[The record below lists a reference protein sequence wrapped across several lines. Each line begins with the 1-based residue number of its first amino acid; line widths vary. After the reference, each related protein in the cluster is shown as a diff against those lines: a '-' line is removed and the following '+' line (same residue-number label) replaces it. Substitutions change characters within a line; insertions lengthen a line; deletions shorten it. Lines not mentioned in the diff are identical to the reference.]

1 MTRRRWPATAWL
13 AVCLAPWHLPG
24 CSGSTPA
31 VGGDDGA
38 DDAVDD
44 AADDVPAVVERSTTC
59 SLEATFGGP
68 RAIDFCRFTMTPA
81 CPGPV
86 ADEAILTS
94 VPGGDSCEGRSSCV
108 VQGWHW
114 TLQAQP
120 AGSTVT
126 LTSPF
131 RPETRM
137 VHDAGTGFDRPGD
150 YVVDLEATDDLGAP
164 YGCSMGITVAE
175 QASAVEASSSSP

>member
-1 MTRRRWPATAWL
+1 MSRRFWPATAWL
-13 AVCLAPWHLPG
+13 VACLAAWQLPG
-24 CSGSTPA
+24 CSGSA
-31 VGGDDGA
+31 RDDAA
-38 DDAVDD
+38 DDVADD
-44 AADDVPAVVERSTTC
+44 AADDVPNAVQRSTTC

-108 VQGWHW
+108 VRAWHW
-114 TLQAQP
+114 TLVTQP
-120 AGSTVT
+120 AESTVT

-131 RPETRM
+131 TPETRM
-137 VHDAGTGFDRPGD
+137 VHDAGTGFDRLGD
-150 YVVDLEATDDLGAP
+150 HVVELEATDDLGALST
-164 YGCSMGITVAE
+164 CRMTITVGE
-175 QASAVEASSSSP
+175 